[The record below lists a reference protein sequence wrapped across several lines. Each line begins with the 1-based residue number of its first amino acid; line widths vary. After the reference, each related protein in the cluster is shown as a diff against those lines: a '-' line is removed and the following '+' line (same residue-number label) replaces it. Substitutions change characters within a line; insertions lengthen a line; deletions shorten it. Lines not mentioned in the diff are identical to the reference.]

1 MSRLHRN
8 SLRNFRDHYI
18 NQDKETS
25 SQFILM
31 FILNIP
37 YRFVVV
43 KFIVFFLFTNP
54 HHPVHT
60 QLLSASKKQFRP
72 NIWPD
77 YGTSGCWKTSSS
89 SLMGVVFDG
98 SPVLAAVLHPQWFTL
113 TDGNLI
119 QFQVNKGEFNLVYSW
134 FKLEQITGIKWS
146 RHNMGNGFQF
156 PNNDI
161 RTFCTEIDCE
171 LALLFMIPHKQ
182 CASSL

>member
-31 FILNIP
+31 FVLNIS

-77 YGTSGCWKTSSS
+77 YGMRVDAGRLRVRRSFGRCLSWQSRLHGRDSSS
-89 SLMGVVFDG
+89 SLSDR
-98 SPVLAAVLHPQWFTL
+98 S
-113 TDGNLI
+113 LI
-119 QFQVNKGEFNLVYSW
+119 QFQVNKEEFNLVYSW
-134 FKLEQITGIKWS
+134 FKLEQVTGIKWS
-146 RHNMGNGFQF
+146 RHKMGNGFQF